1 MSFWFGDDVPLWW
14 FQCCL
19 GCECFLCKK
28 GPFKVGLYFIMSHCY
43 VVVGQY
49 SILYIHKALVEERCE
64 LHLFIGQTSISLS
77 LFA

>member
-28 GPFKVGLYFIMSHCY
+28 GPFEVGLYFIMSHFY

-49 SILYIHKALVEERCE
+49 SILQCE

>member
-14 FQCCL
+14 FHCCL
-19 GCECFLCKK
+19 GCDCFLHKK
-28 GPFKVGLYFIMSHCY
+28 KPFEFGLCFIMSHCY

-49 SILYIHKALVEERCE
+49 SILQCE